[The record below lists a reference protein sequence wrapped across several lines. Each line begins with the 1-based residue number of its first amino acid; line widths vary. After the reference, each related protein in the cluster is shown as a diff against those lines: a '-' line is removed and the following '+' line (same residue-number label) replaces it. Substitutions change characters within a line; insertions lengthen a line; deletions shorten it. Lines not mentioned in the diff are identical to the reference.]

1 MVKNGEHQ
9 RTHESTRKYMATN
22 KIVFEK
28 ESFKLV
34 GCAIAV
40 YNELKYG
47 LHERYYQR
55 AYYNELVKNG
65 FKAKREVPIQLTY
78 DGQSIGKYMLDFLI
92 DDQIIVELKVGNELH
107 PAYLKQVLVYLKTTG
122 YKLAIIILFSPT
134 GVQFKR
140 LVN

>member
-1 MVKNGEHQ
+1 MTIK
-9 RTHESTRKYMATN
+9 

-28 ESFKLV
+28 ESYQIV

-40 YNELKYG
+40 YNQLKYG

-55 AYYNELVKNG
+55 AYFQELVQHG
-65 FKAKREVPIQLTY
+65 FKAKREVPIELSHN
-78 DGQSIGKYMLDFLI
+78 GQSIGRYMLDFLI
-92 DDQIIVELKVGNELH
+92 NDRIVVELKVGNEFH
-107 PAYLKQVLVYLKTTG
+107 PAYLKQVLAYLKTTG
-122 YKLAIIILFSPT
+122 YPLAIIILFSPT